1 MKKITKCSLEC
12 TNEGTLKKIQISA
25 IVINGTQQKTD
36 CNITNIVTAIQTIKH
51 KSYTF
56 YVFKWIHKTIKIAA
70 GK

>member
-36 CNITNIVTAIQTIKH
+36 CNITHIVTAIQTIKH
-51 KSYTF
+51 KSYTNVLNE
-56 YVFKWIHKTIKIAA
+56 YTKQLR
-70 GK
+70 